1 MLINSFD
8 EANILFF
15 SEMDLPTKEKY
26 MRLKMANDF
35 EIRIKKF
42 IQKQAEVA
50 QNKKL
55 SKAEILFALGLFTV
69 PLIKQ
74 YRAFSSRYYESYVS
88 LISQKSRGNFNAD
101 NWIKQHSVD
110 FSNWIQET
118 TAENFDKDFVYSD
131 QRINDIA
138 KTETNS
144 LCELATLDGYYREG
158 YKKKQWVS
166 FIDKKTRDSHKV
178 ANGQIVP
185 LDEPFSVGNSL
196 LMFPQDSSLGAS
208 AKEIVNCRCIM
219 RPVR

>member
-1 MLINSFD
+1 MLINNFD

-101 NWIKQHSVD
+101 SWIKQHSVD

-144 LCELATLDGYYREG
+144 LCELATLDGFYREG
-158 YKKKQWVS
+158 YKKKEWVS
-166 FIDKKTRDSHKV
+166 FIDKKTRGSHKV

-219 RPVR
+219 RPVK

>member
-1 MLINSFD
+1 MLINNFD

-74 YRAFSSRYYESYVS
+74 YRAFSGKYYESYVS
-88 LISQKSRGNFNAD
+88 LISQKSKGNFNAD

-158 YKKKQWVS
+158 YKKKEWVS
-166 FIDKKTRDSHKV
+166 FIDKKTRNSHKV

-185 LDEPFSVGNSL
+185 LNEPFSVGNSL

-208 AKEIVNCRCIM
+208 AREIVNCRCIM

>member
-8 EANILFF
+8 ELDVLFF

-35 EIRIKKF
+35 ETRIKKI

-74 YRAFSSRYYESYVS
+74 YRAFTSRYYESYVS

-101 NWIKQHSVD
+101 SWIKQHSVD

-196 LMFPQDSSLGAS
+196 MMFPQDSSLGAS